1 MSNCHSYKLKEMGF
15 EEGQKRC
22 KVIKIDSKQTWDIF
36 MYHAKNQARPIVIHF
51 TASWCIP
58 SVAMAPV
65 IAELALSYQNILFLS
80 VDVDEVKEVAAEM
93 EIKAMP
99 TFMFMRDGVEVVDK
113 LVGANPEEIR
123 NRIAAA
129 FINSTT

>member
-1 MSNCHSYKLKEMGF
+1 MEF
-15 EEGQKRC
+15 EEGQKRR
-22 KVIKIDSKQTWDIF
+22 KVIKIDSKQSWDIF
-36 MYHAKNQARPIVIHF
+36 LYHAKNQSRPIVIHF

-65 IAELALSYQNILFLS
+65 LAELALSYQNILFLS

-99 TFMFMRDGVEVVDK
+99 TFVFMRDGIEVDK
-113 LVGANPEEIR
+113 LVGANPDKIK
-123 NRIAAA
+123 NRIAA
-129 FINSTT
+129 FTINS

>member
-1 MSNCHSYKLKEMGF
+1 MGF

-36 MYHAKNQARPIVIHF
+36 MYHAKNQARP
-51 TASWCIP
+51 
-58 SVAMAPV
+58 
-65 IAELALSYQNILFLS
+65 
-80 VDVDEVKEVAAEM
+80 EVAAEM